1 MELTPSM
8 ERFISGW
15 GEMASK
21 WCINRT
27 VAEVHALF
35 FLARDPLSADE
46 VARVLSLSRSN
57 ISSALR
63 ELESRRLISAVH
75 FRGERKQ
82 FYEAITDPLEVFQV
96 ILDDHKRRVIDP
108 SVDVFRAC
116 LEDQKRSNPEDLH
129 TAGRMREVV
138 ELFSAV
144 TPLYEELRHLTKGPV
159 HNLFKITARIRELLT

>member
-8 ERFISGW
+8 EKFISSW

-35 FLARDPLSADE
+35 FLAKDPLSADD
-46 VARVLSLSRSN
+46 VVRVLSLSRSN
-57 ISSALR
+57 VSSALR
-63 ELESRRLISAVH
+63 ELENRRLISQVH

-82 FYEAITDPLEVFQV
+82 FYEAIKDPMEVFRV
-96 ILDDHKRRVIDP
+96 ILDDHKRRTIDP

-116 LEDQKRSNPEDLH
+116 LEDQKQSNPEDVY
-129 TAGRMREVV
+129 TAGRMREVIDM
-138 ELFSAV
+138 FNAAI
-144 TPLYEELRHLTKGPV
+144 PLYEELRFLSKGPV
-159 HNLFKITARIRELLT
+159 HNLFKITARIRELLN

>member
-8 ERFISGW
+8 EKFISGW

-21 WCINRT
+21 WSINRT

-35 FLARDPLSADE
+35 FLAKDPLSADE
-46 VARVLSLSRSN
+46 VVHVLSLSRSN
-57 ISSALR
+57 VSAALR
-63 ELESRRLISAVH
+63 ELESRRLVSPVH

-82 FYEAITDPLEVFQV
+82 FYEAIKDPLEVFRV

-116 LEDQKRSNPEDLH
+116 LEDQKLNNPEDLH
-129 TAGRMREVV
+129 TAERMREVV
-138 ELFSAV
+138 EMFNAAI
-144 TPLYEELRHLTKGPV
+144 PLYEELRFLSKGPV
-159 HNLFKITARIRELLT
+159 HNLFKITARIRELFN